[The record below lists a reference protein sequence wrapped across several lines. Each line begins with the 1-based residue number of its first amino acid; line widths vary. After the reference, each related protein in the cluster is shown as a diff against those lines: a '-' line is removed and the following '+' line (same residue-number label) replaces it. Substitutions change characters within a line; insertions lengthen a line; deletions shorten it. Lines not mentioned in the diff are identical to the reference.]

1 MSYCFNL
8 ACKTPHNPDE
18 ARFCQSCGSKL
29 LVGDRYRALRPLG
42 AGGFGRTLLAIDEHK
57 PSRPHCV
64 IKQFLPQQQGTQNST
79 KAAELFRREAIQLE
93 PLGEHPQIPQLYA
106 YFTEGDRQ
114 YLVQEYINGPTLT
127 QELAETGAFSEE
139 KIKQLLTDLLPV
151 LQFIGDRHIIHRD
164 IKPDNI
170 IRRQE
175 DGQLFLV
182 DFGAAKYVH
191 LTSQQQTG
199 TIIGSAA
206 YTAPEQ
212 LLGKATYNSDI
223 YSLGVT
229 CLHLLTQIPPFD
241 LFDSGENRWA
251 WKDYLKQPLN
261 PELSQ
266 ILDKMIHTATKYRYQ
281 SPKAIITQLN
291 PSSDAEPAGFSPLE
305 IEKDESSSD
314 DALALAPNASSA
326 LTAQPQTTLQTS
338 DIKTELENALKATL
352 DPYWVKLQLYWGKKH
367 VTLFLIRNL
376 DTPINYTYLVKKIEE
391 TIDRFSLTG
400 IETVKI
406 YGRLSDQPMPEW
418 KHIINLTSSSE
429 FLWLDRAKQK
439 ISYYPD
445 QKFWISQLEKKEFWL
460 DVLLFGL
467 MSFVFTARIVL
478 LNTILGFLTALGFM
492 FVRNLMRDHP
502 EFQEKKCFKHWVII
516 GGILGLLQIQ
526 LFLSDAFALI
536 ISAFVIASPIFYIK
550 GVFKS

>member
-8 ACKTPHNPDE
+8 ACKTPQNPDE

-114 YLVQEYINGPTLT
+114 YLVQEYIDGPTLT
-127 QELAETGAFSEE
+127 QELAETGAFSED
-139 KIKQLLTDLLPV
+139 KIKQLLINLLPV
-151 LQFIGDRHIIHRD
+151 LQFVHDRHIIHRD

-191 LTSQQQTG
+191 LTPKQQTG

-229 CLHLLTQIPPFD
+229 CLYLLTQIPPFD

-261 PELSQ
+261 PQSTQL
-266 ILDKMIHTATKYRYQ
+266 LDKMIHTATKYRYQ
-281 SPKAIITQLN
+281 SAHDIIAQLN
-291 PSSDAEPAGFSPLE
+291 PPPDTENSGFLVLE
-305 IEKDESSSD
+305 KSEANSEY
-314 DALALAPNASSA
+314 ALALSPKPNSAIAPE
-326 LTAQPQTTLQTS
+326 PQTTLQTS
-338 DIKTELENALKATL
+338 DGKTEVENALKSTL
-352 DPYWVKLQLYWGKKH
+352 APYWVKLKFYWGKKH
-367 VTLFLIRNL
+367 FTLFLIRDP
-376 DTPINYTYLVKKIEE
+376 DTPINYTYLVKKIEN
-391 TIDRFSLTG
+391 TIAQVSLDG
-400 IETVKI
+400 IETVKV
-406 YGRLSDQPMPEW
+406 YGRLSDDLRPEW
-418 KHIINLTSSSE
+418 KHIINLKPEYS
-429 FLWLDRAKQK
+429 WLKIAQQK
-439 ISYYPD
+439 LSRYPS
-445 QKFWISQLEKKEFWL
+445 QQFWLSQLEKKEFWL
-460 DVLLFGL
+460 DVLLLGL

-478 LNTILGFLTALGFM
+478 LNPVFGLLTAFGFM

-502 EFQEKKCFKHWVII
+502 GFQEKKCFKHWVII
-516 GGILGLLQIQ
+516 GSVLGLLDLQ
-526 LFLSDAFALI
+526 LFLYDAFALI
-536 ISAFVIASPIFYIK
+536 MSGFVVASPIFYIK

>member
-8 ACKTPHNPDE
+8 ACKTPQNPDE

-64 IKQFLPQQQGTQNST
+64 IKQFLPQQQGTQNT
-79 KAAELFRREAIQLE
+79 AKAAELFRREAIQLE

-114 YLVQEYINGPTLT
+114 YLVQEYINGPTLS
-127 QELAETGAFSEE
+127 QELADTGTFSED
-139 KIKQLLTDLLPV
+139 KIKQLLINLLPV
-151 LQFIGDRHIIHRD
+151 LQFVHDRHIIHRD

-182 DFGAAKYVH
+182 DFGAAKYAH
-191 LTSQQQTG
+191 LTPQQQTG

-223 YSLGVT
+223 YSLGIT
-229 CLHLLTQIPPFD
+229 CLHLLTQVPPFD

-261 PELSQ
+261 SESTQ

-281 SPKAIITQLN
+281 SPNEIITQLN
-291 PSSDAEPAGFSPLE
+291 PNADPEKAGFSPLE
-305 IEKDESSSD
+305 NPESSSEY
-314 DALALAPNASSA
+314 ALALTPNPPSA
-326 LTAQPQTTLQTS
+326 LTPQPQTTLQTS
-338 DIKTELENALKATL
+338 DVKTELENALKATL

-367 VTLFLIRNL
+367 FTLFLIRNL
-376 DTPINYTYLVKKIEE
+376 DTPINYTYLVKKIEN
-391 TIDRFSLTG
+391 TIAQFSLEG
-400 IETVKI
+400 METVKI
-406 YGRLSDQPMPEW
+406 YGRLSDNPMPEW
-418 KHIINLTSSSE
+418 KHIINLKPEYS
-429 FLWLDRAKQK
+429 WLKIAQK
-439 ISYYPD
+439 KLSNYQN
-445 QKFWISQLEKKEFWL
+445 QKFWLSQLEKKEFWL
-460 DVLLFGL
+460 DALLFGL

-478 LNTILGFLTALGFM
+478 FNPIFGLLTALGFM
-492 FVRNLMRDHP
+492 FVRNLLRDHP
-502 EFQEKKCFKHWVII
+502 EFQEKKCFKHWVIL
-516 GGILGLLQIQ
+516 GGILGLLEIQ
-526 LFLSDAFALI
+526 LFFSDAFALI
-536 ISAFVIASPIFYIK
+536 FSAFVIASPIFYIK
-550 GVFKS
+550 GVFNNS